1 MHNIIFEAK
10 QIIQIKWLR
19 FKSGSTVTE
28 RLPFI
33 YPFQL
38 LQAVFLEYFFVK
50 LILQKTQQEVSSMWS
65 ILGSARSGSTY
76 FLEADWETRSNDLN
90 TSIRSVQWRSAS
102 QSRPVNWRWIN
113 SLTLLPLANK
123 QVAVFSKVKQFRI
136 RRKFSDLFFSVQTE
150 LLFRR
155 WRSKFLETFS
165 CYFRSVIVYSKLFS
179 VFLLLLRLE
188 IRLSVVRISGTFD
201 FFLFCE

>member
-1 MHNIIFEAK
+1 M
-10 QIIQIKWLR
+10 
-19 FKSGSTVTE
+19 V
-28 RLPFI
+28 
-33 YPFQL
+33 
-38 LQAVFLEYFFVK
+38 
-50 LILQKTQQEVSSMWS
+50 
-65 ILGSARSGSTY
+65 STY
-76 FLEADWETRSNDLN
+76 FLEADWATRSTYFN
-90 TSIRSVQWRSAS
+90 TSIRSVQWTSVC
-102 QSRPVNWRWIN
+102 QSRPVIQRWIN

-179 VFLLLLRLE
+179 VFLLLGLE

-201 FFLFCE
+201 FFPILLIVTILKQMHQP